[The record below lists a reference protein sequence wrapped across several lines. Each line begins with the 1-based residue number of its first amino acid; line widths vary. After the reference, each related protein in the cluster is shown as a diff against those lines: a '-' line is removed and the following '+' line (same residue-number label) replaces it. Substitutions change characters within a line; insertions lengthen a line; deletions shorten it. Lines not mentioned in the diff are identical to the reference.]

1 MKRIKLYGR
10 DTLLVAG
17 TTDRVINKSDFN
29 VCLTINLL
37 IFLRFIF
44 INDLPFILKLHSKL
58 FADDTTRFITFDL
71 KSIA

>member
-1 MKRIKLYGR
+1 
-10 DTLLVAG
+10 
-17 TTDRVINKSDFN
+17 

-37 IFLRFIF
+37 IFFTINL

-71 KSIA
+71 KTIALMRL